1 MATTIRL
8 IRPLLRPSPHP
19 LSRTTTTTPQKL
31 RTFHALLG
39 PPTGTTPSTPH
50 RPHTHLRPSPLPR
63 LPPSPLTSPQA
74 RPFSDL
80 PTALSSALS
89 LTQSLITTLHTTTL
103 TPWYLTIPLLALT
116 LHLAARLPLSLY
128 SRRIHVRRAR
138 LVPLLQAWR
147 ARHTMAVAA
156 SPERKTD
163 VAKRLAL
170 TTKRVYRVWGVQRW
184 KDSVGLAALPVWLV
198 GIEALRRMCGGP
210 KGLIGT
216 VVFGAGAGAEGGGGA
231 AGVGEGLAAAAAATG
246 VEEGLATG
254 GCLWFPDLTVADPLH
269 VLPIALSVVL
279 VANVMPRTQVGARRM
294 FGLDDGGTTVA
305 MGKTSERLR
314 RGLVVM
320 ALAIGPVT
328 MDLPAALHLYWL
340 SSATLSLLQTELA
353 AYFMPLPNSTLRPC
367 TESELRF
374 IRPRRKKWQKKK
386 A

>member
-8 IRPLLRPSPHP
+8 IRPLLRPPPHP
-19 LSRTTTTTPQKL
+19 LSPLKATTPQKI
-31 RTFHALLG
+31 RTFHALLR
-39 PPTGTTPSTPH
+39 PPTGTSTTPH
-50 RPHTHLRPSPLPR
+50 RPHSHLRPSR
-63 LPPSPLTSPQA
+63 LPFLPPPPPGHLQQT
-74 RPFSDL
+74 RRISDL
-80 PTALSSALS
+80 PTTLSSALS

-128 SRRIHVRRAR
+128 TRRIHVRRAG

-156 SPERKTD
+156 SPARKD
-163 VAKRLAL
+163 EVAKRLAL
-170 TTKRVYRVWGVQRW
+170 TTKRVYHKWGVERW
-184 KDSVGLAALPVWLV
+184 KDSVGLAAMPVWLV

-216 VVFGAGAGAEGGGGA
+216 VVFGPGAAEGEGG
-231 AGVGEGLAAAAAATG
+231 AGVGEGLA
-246 VEEGLATG
+246 EGLSTG

-269 VLPIALSVVL
+269 LLPFALSVVL

-294 FGLDDGGTTVA
+294 FGLDGGGATA
-305 MGKTSERLR
+305 PMGKTSERLR

-340 SSATLSLLQTELA
+340 SSSTLSLLQTELT

-367 TESELRF
+367 TEMELRF
-374 IRPRRKKWQKKK
+374 IRPRRKKTQKKE